1 MSGAVFWVICKVGPP
16 DIMYSTGW
24 EEPKN
29 HIRPEADG
37 GVVGEGI
44 STECGEHRDG
54 MEEKEV
60 MQETVMSKD

>member
-1 MSGAVFWVICKVGPP
+1 MEQCSGLVARSVRLI
-16 DIMYSTGW
+16 DIVYSRNW
-24 EEPKN
+24 KEPKN